1 LSTKRLVALAAGIL
15 SFGVA
20 AQQEPVLEFE
30 DAWIRVLPP
39 AKTNTAAYLTVTN
52 RSAGA
57 VAIVGGSSEAAG
69 SVEIHTTREVDGYM
83 RMERLPGLAL
93 AAGEEVNLAPGGTH
107 LMLLDLVYMP
117 DPGEFIALCLKLAS
131 GQEVCTEAEARKTA
145 PASGAQN
152 HQHHH

>member
-1 LSTKRLVALAAGIL
+1 MSKKRLVAVVAGIM

-52 RSAGA
+52 KGHAA
-57 VAIVGGSSEAAG
+57 VAVVGGSSEAAG
-69 SVEIHTTREVDGYM
+69 SVEIHTTREIDGYM
-83 RMERLPGLAL
+83 RMEKLPGVAL
-93 AAGEEVNLAPGGTH
+93 AAGEQVSLAPGGTH

-117 DPGEFIALCLKLAS
+117 RPGEMIALCLKLAS

-145 PASGAQN
+145 PAPGGKD